1 MVLEGWTAETLVVGR
16 HTRPAGGVETW
27 GVNTW
32 ASDDTGGSF
41 SSMKSGRIGLVLND
55 LVDNA

>member
-1 MVLEGWTAETLVVGR
+1 MHWTATGGGARRRVLEGWTAETLVVGR

-32 ASDDTGGSF
+32 ASDDTGARSPP
-41 SSMKSGRIGLVLND
+41 
-55 LVDNA
+55 